1 MTNREP
7 KSPEKIYIE
16 DNTFLENYID
26 NGLIFCKFNRINNK
40 YIIVLSPE
48 IVVFISIITCE
59 YYFMLI
65 FLTSKNI

>member
-1 MTNREP
+1 MTDREP

-48 IVVFISIITCE
+48 IVVFISIMFT
-59 YYFMLI
+59 YGVGYFIAI
-65 FLTSKNI
+65 FSH

>member
-48 IVVFISIITCE
+48 IVVFISIMFTCGVG
-59 YYFMLI
+59 YFFSLV
-65 FLTSKNI
+65 KNI

>member
-1 MTNREP
+1 MTDREP

-48 IVVFISIITCE
+48 IVVFISIMFTSGVG
-59 YYFMLI
+59 YFI
-65 FLTSKNI
+65 VNFSH